1 MELSHQLCIVCFWTG
16 LLCSNWLCRTEEL
29 DEAQTKLWPSYL
41 ASGVDYISIKK
52 YKYCDFFWGGDLLL
66 LYFGVERIRGIR
78 GVKLPSTRQ
87 LCGLRSALCATA
99 ARKHAY
105 EHLEGRLACSAKNS
119 PH

>member
-52 YKYCDFFWGGDLLL
+52 YKYCDFFLGG
-66 LYFGVERIRGIR
+66 
-78 GVKLPSTRQ
+78 S
-87 LCGLRSALCATA
+87 TA
-99 ARKHAY
+99 ALLR
-105 EHLEGRLACSAKNS
+105 G
-119 PH
+119 